1 MTSASNRLRAQA
13 SNLVSLFPTH
23 LWRTRLDP
31 ATSEPFNESVT
42 AWLER
47 LTGGFPTGAGAKVQ
61 TDQSLHRAPELQPLV
76 AFADEA
82 VASILDFLKARHQGF
97 VITGCWANIGAP
109 GSPHKRH
116 SHPNNFLSGVYYVAA
131 PPGGDV
137 ITFHDP
143 RPQPAIISPP
153 PAELVAANAGKAELK
168 VAAGDLVLFPSWLFH
183 SVPANRSAE
192 YRISI
197 AFNFM
202 FRHFEDT
209 MSPPRWQ
216 GQVPVDT

>member
-1 MTSASNRLRAQA
+1 MTEDTEPLRAQA
-13 SNLVSLFPTH
+13 SNLLSLFPTH
-23 LWRTRLDP
+23 LWRSRLDP
-31 ATSEPFNESVT
+31 ATSDPFNRRTV
-42 AWLER
+42 AWLET
-47 LTGGFPTGAGAKVQ
+47 LTGGLPSEPGAKVQ
-61 TDQSLHRAPELQPLV
+61 TEQNLHRRPELAPLV
-76 AFADEA
+76 AFANQA
-82 VASILDFLKARHQGF
+82 VSSILDFLKARHDGF

-109 GSPHKRH
+109 GSPHRRH
-116 SHPNNFLSGVYYVAA
+116 SHPNNFLSGVYYVTA

-153 PAELVAANAGKAELK
+153 PLELVSANAGKADLK

-183 SVPANRSAE
+183 SVPVNRSTE
-192 YRISI
+192 HRISI

-216 GQVPVDT
+216 GQVAVDA

>member
-1 MTSASNRLRAQA
+1 MTDDIAPLRAQA
-13 SNLVSLFPTH
+13 SNLLSLFPTH
-23 LWRTRLDP
+23 LWRTRLEP
-31 ATSEPFNESVT
+31 ATCEPFNRRTVE
-42 AWLER
+42 WLRR
-47 LTGGFPTGAGAKVQ
+47 LTGGFPTEPGAKVQ
-61 TDQSLHRAPELQPLV
+61 TDQSLHRLPELAPLV
-76 AFADEA
+76 AFANEA
-82 VASILDFLKARHQGF
+82 VASILDFLKAQHEGF

-116 SHPNNFLSGVYYVAA
+116 SHPNNFLSGVYYVTA

-153 PAELVAANAGKAELK
+153 PRELVAANAGKADLK

-183 SVPANRSAE
+183 SVPVNRGTE
-192 YRISI
+192 HRISI

-216 GQVPVDT
+216 GQVSLDG

>member
-1 MTSASNRLRAQA
+1 MTENPARLRAQA

-31 ATSEPFNESVT
+31 ATSDPFNRSLT
-42 AWLER
+42 DWLR
-47 LTGGFPTGAGAKVQ
+47 ALTGGFPAEPGAKVQ
-61 TDQSLHRAPELQPLV
+61 TEQNLHRAPELAPLV
-76 AFADEA
+76 AFANEA
-82 VASILDFLKARHQGF
+82 VASILDFLKARHDGF

-131 PPGGDV
+131 PAGGDV

-143 RPQPAIISPP
+143 RPQPALISPP
-153 PAELVAANAGKAELK
+153 PAELVAATAGTADLR
-168 VAAGDLVLFPSWLFH
+168 VAAGDLVLFPAWLFH
-183 SVPANRSAE
+183 SVPANRSGE
-192 YRISI
+192 HRISI

-202 FRHFEDT
+202 FRHFEET

-216 GQVPVDT
+216 GQVPVE